1 MPRAGTAA
9 SASPPPAKAA
19 SLAPEDDLYE
29 PGGKR
34 AKQACE
40 TCRKRKLKCSR
51 DVPACEFCVQHSHDC
66 QYFKIVRTPLTR
78 KNLDAAEKQINA
90 LHELLARQGY
100 SESDIQRFV
109 EGGSLPP
116 LQPTP
121 TPQPASF
128 PPPPINPTPASMPP
142 PPDAL
147 PAPPVFPP
155 TAMSQSPAFAPPA
168 AIHPAPHMT
177 PNSQVSPLA
186 AVSSSPLQ
194 QFAPV
199 ASTSTTT
206 AMHLG
211 LSVPTSAS
219 LDSFTGASPF
229 SRPALV
235 SMPSSFPAMAGPSV
249 SHAPEA
255 HMVPAPLPDHLTPA
269 ESAEGDGMG
278 ALTVGEGGPPNG
290 YLGSLSGA
298 ALLHFLQR
306 SAPEVN
312 LSVKD
317 SGKSAASPSSTV
329 GSTSALSP
337 EQLERYVSAYF
348 RVFHLQYPI
357 VHEASFRAQ
366 LAEIVPRP
374 GGKGWNLLHAVVL
387 GIGSMCVTG
396 ESEATEALALYERAT
411 LGVNAAMFETAS
423 LTAVQAFVLLGN
435 YAQKLNHPSAG
446 SIFLGIALR
455 MAINL
460 GMHCEASGKTLS
472 PFEQEMRR
480 RVWWG
485 LYCFDSGAQ
494 LTFGHPSTLPV
505 AGVDVLPMLNVQDSH
520 FTPASLVRPPPCDTA
535 TAYSSMIYQCFFHAV
550 AAQIIS
556 FITSRP
562 SISAQDAL
570 RLQGDLQQ
578 LQNAL
583 PPYFFAAQPPW
594 FDFARHKLAWRLDN
608 LRMVIGRQ
616 IFLRVSLAQ
625 TPASREEEEAWEKCV
640 ACASEVIRSVS
651 KFTEMGMRS
660 VTEWWYA
667 LHFLFPAVFIPL
679 IALRV
684 RPSSPRALDWVVSI
698 QSAKVVL
705 ERVPSALL
713 RPLASRGLQIISAVA
728 NLEAKDPNYA
738 PTAQIDV
745 DFDSFLQML
754 AGPSDLDGST
764 AAATAAL
771 PAPGLLADLDQLFS
785 WFTPAGSPQPM
796 PPV

>member
-1 MPRAGTAA
+1 MPKAGPAA
-9 SASPPPAKAA
+9 SASPPP
-19 SLAPEDDLYE
+19 STRGGEDDLYE

-51 DVPACEFCVQHSHDC
+51 DVPACEFCTQHSHEC
-66 QYFKIVRTPLTR
+66 AYFRIVRTPLTR
-78 KNLDAAEKQINA
+78 KNLDAAERQIQA
-90 LHELLARQGY
+90 LQELLTRQGY
-100 SESDIQRFV
+100 NHSEVQRFV

-116 LQPTP
+116 PRLSA
-121 TPQPASF
+121 TPQPQPGPF
-128 PPPPINPTPASMPP
+128 PAHDPTPASMPP
-142 PPDAL
+142 PPESL
-147 PAPPVFPP
+147 PAPPSYTAAAVPNPP
-155 TAMSQSPAFAPPA
+155 TVPPQAVLPSPHQGSA
-168 AIHPAPHMT
+168 T
-177 PNSQVSPLA
+177 QLSPLA
-186 AVSSSPLQ
+186 AVSSSPMQ
-194 QFAPV
+194 QYGPV
-199 ASTSTTT
+199 ASTSS
-206 AMHLG
+206 AGALHVG
-211 LSVPTSAS
+211 LSVPTSGS
-219 LDSFTGASPF
+219 LDSLSSSSPF
-229 SRPALV
+229 SRPSLPTL
-235 SMPSSFPAMAGPSV
+235 SSSFSTYTAPTA
-249 SHAPEA
+249 SH
-255 HMVPAPLPDHLTPA
+255 HVQQPLPPALQPDYSTPA
-269 ESAEGDGMG
+269 DSADGDGFG
-278 ALTVGEGGPPNG
+278 ALTVGEGGHESG

-298 ALLHFLQR
+298 ALLQFLQK

-312 LSVKD
+312 LAPKG
-317 SGKSAASPSSTV
+317 SGKSVASPSSTV
-329 GSTSALSP
+329 GSTLALTP
-337 EQLERYVSAYF
+337 EQSDRYVSAYF
-348 RVFHLQYPI
+348 RIFHLQYPL

-366 LAEIVPRP
+366 LADIIPRP
-374 GGKGWNLLHAVVL
+374 GGAGWSLLHAVIL

-396 ESEATEALALYERAT
+396 DSDATDALGLYERAT
-411 LGVNAAMFETAS
+411 AAVNGALFETPS

-480 RVWWG
+480 RLWWG

-494 LTFGHPSTLPV
+494 LTFGHPSTLPI

-520 FTPASLVRPPPCDTA
+520 FTPASLVRPPPCDIA
-535 TAYSSMIYQCFFHAV
+535 TPYSSLIWQAVFHTFAS
-550 AAQIIS
+550 QIIS
-556 FITSRP
+556 YITSRP
-562 SISAQDAL
+562 SITAQEAL
-570 RLQGDLQQ
+570 RLQNDLHQ

-583 PPYFFAAQPPW
+583 PPYFFAGQPPW

-625 TPASREEEEAWEKCV
+625 SPVTQEEEEAWQKCIDC
-640 ACASEVIRSVS
+640 ACEVIRSVS
-651 KFTEMGMRS
+651 KFAEGIRS
-660 VTEWWYA
+660 TMEWWYA

-705 ERVPSALL
+705 ERVPSLLL

-728 NLEAKDPNYA
+728 NLDARDSASA
-738 PTAQIDV
+738 PSAQIDI

-754 AGPSDLDGST
+754 AGPSEIDGST

-796 PPV
+796 QPM